1 MHQAALLGQ
10 ALQDSR
16 KFGWQFPEE
25 GTEGELFFFS
35 FVICAENPE
44 VLSQSSACCTYVL
57 ALTTLGNFRVT
68 MHKLKY
74 FSSLKAQDLLPC
86 ST

>member
-25 GTEGELFFFS
+25 GKGGEHFS
-35 FVICAENPE
+35 FVICAENTE
-44 VLSQSSACCTYVL
+44 VLSTINQVLVAIQHLL
-57 ALTTLGNFRVT
+57 ALTV
-68 MHKLKY
+68 
-74 FSSLKAQDLLPC
+74 
-86 ST
+86 

>member
-16 KFGWQFPEE
+16 KFGWQFTEE
-25 GTEGELFFFS
+25 GKEGELFFCC

-44 VLSQSSACCTYVL
+44 VLFTIKC
-57 ALTTLGNFRVT
+57 
-68 MHKLKY
+68 
-74 FSSLKAQDLLPC
+74 LLHLSMC
-86 ST
+86 WL

>member
-16 KFGWQFPEE
+16 KFGWQFTEE
-25 GTEGELFFFS
+25 GKGGELFCS

-44 VLSQSSACCTYVL
+44 VLFSQVL
-57 ALTTLGNFRVT
+57 VALKHVLVLTT
-68 MHKLKY
+68 
-74 FSSLKAQDLLPC
+74 
-86 ST
+86 